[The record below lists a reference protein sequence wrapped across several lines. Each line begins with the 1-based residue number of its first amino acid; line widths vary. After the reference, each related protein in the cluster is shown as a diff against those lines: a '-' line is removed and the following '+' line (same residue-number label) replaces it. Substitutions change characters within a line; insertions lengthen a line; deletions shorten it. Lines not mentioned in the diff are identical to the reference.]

1 MNSWNDSTEEQ
12 KVDVVAAAQLLSPPT
27 VIPGDKGELLV
38 ETRRVLVQLLRGPSV
53 DVRRHAK
60 LWPIL
65 LRDEDAVTSRLHDI
79 FLELVID
86 REQGV
91 AFTRQMDFEQL
102 DIPILLRKAPLT
114 FIESVLVLYLR
125 QRLTQADAQGDRAVV
140 SNPEMLEHM
149 SVFERQPNPDHARFE
164 RQALNAIEKVKK
176 LSLLHKLQGTDE
188 RYEVS
193 PTLKLLFSA
202 EDIQALTSVYMSTVT
217 SASDGNTVED
227 EFATTEDNGE

>member
-1 MNSWNDSTEEQ
+1 MRSLDETEVE
-12 KVDVVAAAQLLSPPT
+12 AQHIDGAVTSLTPAT
-27 VIPGDKGELLV
+27 VIPGDKGTLPV
-38 ETRRVLVQLLRGPSV
+38 ESRRVLVQLLRGPSV

-65 LRDEDAVTSRLHDI
+65 LRDEDVITSRLHDI
-79 FLELVID
+79 FLELVVD
-86 REQGV
+86 RDQGV
-91 AFTRQMDFEQL
+91 AFTRQMAFEQL

-149 SVFERQPNPDHARFE
+149 SVFERQPNPDHAKFE
-164 RQALNAIEKVKK
+164 KQSLNAIEKMKT
-176 LSLLHKLQGTDE
+176 LSLLHKLQGADE

-202 EDIQALTSVYMSTVT
+202 EDIQALTKAYTTSVST
-217 SASDGNTVED
+217 SLEGNDAGD
-227 EFATTEDNGE
+227 ESVAD

>member
-1 MNSWNDSTEEQ
+1 MSSWDENEAEAQQIDGA
-12 KVDVVAAAQLLSPPT
+12 VVSLTPAT
-27 VIPGDKGELLV
+27 VIPGDKGTLPV
-38 ETRRVLVQLLRGPSV
+38 EAGRVLVQLLRGPSV

-65 LRDEDAVTSRLHDI
+65 LRDEDVITSRLHDL

-86 REQGV
+86 RDQGV
-91 AFTRQMDFEQL
+91 AFTRQMAFEQL

-140 SNPEMLEHM
+140 SNPEILEHM
-149 SVFERQPNPDHARFE
+149 SVFERQPNPDHAKFE
-164 RQALNAIEKVKK
+164 KQSLNAIEKMKT
-176 LSLLHKLQGTDE
+176 LSLLHKLQGADE

-202 EDIQALTSVYMSTVT
+202 EDIQALTKVYINSVSISLESTD
-217 SASDGNTVED
+217 AGYEIAAD
-227 EFATTEDNGE
+227 

>member
-1 MNSWNDSTEEQ
+1 MRSLDETEVE
-12 KVDVVAAAQLLSPPT
+12 AQHIDGAVTSLMPVT
-27 VIPGDKGELLV
+27 VIPGDKGTLPV
-38 ETRRVLVQLLRGPSV
+38 ESRRVLVQLLRGPSV

-65 LRDEDAVTSRLHDI
+65 LRDEDVITSRLHDI
-79 FLELVID
+79 FLELVVD
-86 REQGV
+86 RDQGV
-91 AFTRQMDFEQL
+91 AFTRQMAFEQL
-102 DIPILLRKAPLT
+102 DIPILLRKAPMT

-149 SVFERQPNPDHARFE
+149 SVFERQPNPDHAKFE
-164 RQALNAIEKVKK
+164 KQSLNAIEKMKT
-176 LSLLHKLQGTDE
+176 LSLLHKLQGADE

-202 EDIQALTSVYMSTVT
+202 EDIQALTKAYTTSVST
-217 SASDGNTVED
+217 SLEGNDAAD
-227 EFATTEDNGE
+227 ESVAD

>member
-1 MNSWNDSTEEQ
+1 MNSW
-12 KVDVVAAAQLLSPPT
+12 VDAKDEASQDDASAPNLLPPT
-27 VIPGDKGELLV
+27 VIPGDKGQLPV
-38 ETRRVLVQLLRGPSV
+38 DTRRVLVQLLRGPSI
-53 DVRRHAK
+53 DVRRHTK

-65 LRDEDAVTSRLHDI
+65 LKDEEVVASRLHDI
-79 FLELVID
+79 FLDLVID

-91 AFTRQMDFEQL
+91 AFTRQMSFEQL

-125 QRLTQADAQGDRAVV
+125 QRLTQSDAQGDRAVV
-140 SNPEMLEHM
+140 SNQEMLEHM

-164 RQALNAIEKVKK
+164 RQSLNAIEKVKT
-176 LSLLHKLQGTDE
+176 LSLLHKLQGSDE

-202 EDIQALTSVYMSTVT
+202 EDIQELTKVYVSAMASTAEADTTDDSVKADVV
-217 SASDGNTVED
+217 DRE
-227 EFATTEDNGE
+227 

>member
-1 MNSWNDSTEEQ
+1 MSSWVESEIEAEALHGE
-12 KVDVVAAAQLLSPPT
+12 DVVNSLTPPT
-27 VIPGDKGELLV
+27 VIPGDKGTLPV
-38 ETRRVLVQLLRGPSV
+38 EARRVLVQLLRGPSV

-65 LRDEDAVTSRLHDI
+65 LRDEEVITSRLHDI

-91 AFTRQMDFEQL
+91 AFTRQMAFEQL

-149 SVFERQPNPDHARFE
+149 SVFERQPNPDHAKFE
-164 RQALNAIEKVKK
+164 RQSLNAIEKMKT
-176 LSLLHKLQGTDE
+176 LSLLHKLQGADE

-202 EDIQALTSVYMSTVT
+202 EDIQALTKVYMISAKSNLEGSSIDEDGST
-217 SASDGNTVED
+217 D
-227 EFATTEDNGE
+227 

>member
-1 MNSWNDSTEEQ
+1 MNSRNESEVEVLPDNSAADSLT
-12 KVDVVAAAQLLSPPT
+12 PPT
-27 VIPGDKGELLV
+27 VIPGDRGTLPV
-38 ETRRVLVQLLRGPSV
+38 DARRVLVQLLRGPCV

-60 LWPIL
+60 LWPVL
-65 LRDEDAVTSRLHDI
+65 LRDEDVVTSRLHDI

-86 REQGV
+86 RDQGV
-91 AFTRQMDFEQL
+91 AFTRQMSFEQV

-149 SVFERQPNPDHARFE
+149 SVFERQPNPDHAKFE
-164 RQALNAIEKVKK
+164 KQSLNAIEKMKT
-176 LSLLHKLQGTDE
+176 LSLLHKLQGADE

-202 EDIQALTSVYMSTVT
+202 EDIQALNKVYMTMASNNSDANGTDEVV
-217 SASDGNTVED
+217 SAD
-227 EFATTEDNGE
+227 

>member
-1 MNSWNDSTEEQ
+1 MSSWDETTADMPHIEGAVNSLTP
-12 KVDVVAAAQLLSPPT
+12 ATA
-27 VIPGDKGELLV
+27 IPGDMGTLPV
-38 ETRRVLVQLLRGPSV
+38 EARRVLVQLLRGPSV

-65 LRDEDAVTSRLHDI
+65 MRDEEVITSRLHDI

-91 AFTRQMDFEQL
+91 AFTRQMAFEQL

-114 FIESVLVLYLR
+114 FIESALVLYLR

-149 SVFERQPNPDHARFE
+149 SVFERQPNPDHAKFE
-164 RQALNAIEKVKK
+164 KQSLNAIEKMKT

-202 EDIQALTSVYMSTVT
+202 EDIQALTKVYMNSVNPSLEGNEASEQVTV
-217 SASDGNTVED
+217 D
-227 EFATTEDNGE
+227 

>member
-1 MNSWNDSTEEQ
+1 MSSWVETEAEI
-12 KVDVVAAAQLLSPPT
+12 AQSEDASISLMPAT
-27 VIPGDKGELLV
+27 VIPGDKGTLPV

-65 LRDEDAVTSRLHDI
+65 LRDENLLTSRLHDI
-79 FLELVID
+79 FLELVVD
-86 REQGV
+86 RDQGV
-91 AFTRQMDFEQL
+91 AFTRQMAFEQL

-125 QRLTQADAQGDRAVV
+125 QRLTQADAQGDRAVM

-149 SVFERQPNPDHARFE
+149 SVFERQPNPDHAKFE
-164 RQALNAIEKVKK
+164 KQSLNAIEKMKT
-176 LSLLHKLQGTDE
+176 LSLLHKLQGADE
-188 RYEVS
+188 RFEVS

-202 EDIQALTSVYMSTVT
+202 EDIQALTKVYTTSVST
-217 SASDGNTVED
+217 SLEGNGAGD
-227 EFATTEDNGE
+227 AAAAD

>member
-1 MNSWNDSTEEQ
+1 MNSRDEAETQVPQSE
-12 KVDVVAAAQLLSPPT
+12 SPASSIEPVT
-27 VIPGDKGELLV
+27 VIPGDKGTLPV
-38 ETRRVLVQLLRGPSV
+38 EARRVLVQLLRGPSV

-65 LRDEDAVTSRLHDI
+65 LRDEDVITCRLHDI

-86 REQGV
+86 RDQGV
-91 AFTRQMDFEQL
+91 AFTRQMAFEQL

-149 SVFERQPNPDHARFE
+149 SVFERQPNPDHAKFE
-164 RQALNAIEKVKK
+164 KQSLNAIEKMKT
-176 LSLLHKLQGTDE
+176 LSLLHKLQGADE

-202 EDIQALTSVYMSTVT
+202 EDILALTKVYTT
-217 SASDGNTVED
+217 SLRPSPEGNDSSDESAAD
-227 EFATTEDNGE
+227 

>member
-1 MNSWNDSTEEQ
+1 MSSWDET
-12 KVDVVAAAQLLSPPT
+12 AAEVQNIEGAVTSLTPAT
-27 VIPGDKGELLV
+27 AIPGDKGTLPV
-38 ETRRVLVQLLRGPSV
+38 EARRVLVQLLRGPSV

-65 LRDEDAVTSRLHDI
+65 LRDEDVITSRLHDI

-86 REQGV
+86 RDQGV
-91 AFTRQMDFEQL
+91 AFTRQMAFEQL

-149 SVFERQPNPDHARFE
+149 SVFERQPNPDHAKFE
-164 RQALNAIEKVKK
+164 KQSLNAIEKMKT
-176 LSLLHKLQGTDE
+176 LSLLHKLQGADE

-202 EDIQALTSVYMSTVT
+202 EDIQALTKVYVNSVST
-217 SASDGNTVED
+217 SLESNDAGD
-227 EFATTEDNGE
+227 EIAVD

>member
-1 MNSWNDSTEEQ
+1 MSSWDETESEPQ
-12 KVDVVAAAQLLSPPT
+12 RMDAAANGFLPAT
-27 VIPGDKGELLV
+27 VIPGDKGTLTV
-38 ETRRVLVQLLRGPSV
+38 EARRVLVQLLRGPSV
-53 DVRRHAK
+53 DGRRHAK
-60 LWPIL
+60 LWPVL
-65 LRDEDAVTSRLHDI
+65 LRDEEVITSRLHDI

-91 AFTRQMDFEQL
+91 AFTRQMAFEQL

-149 SVFERQPNPDHARFE
+149 GVFERQPNPDHAKFE
-164 RQALNAIEKVKK
+164 KQSLNAIEKMKT
-176 LSLLHKLQGTDE
+176 LSLLHKLPGADE

-202 EDIQALTSVYMSTVT
+202 EDIQALTRVYMT
-217 SASDGNTVED
+217 SASSGSESQD
-227 EFATTEDNGE
+227 AGEEIPAA

>member
-1 MNSWNDSTEEQ
+1 MSSLDETE
-12 KVDVVAAAQLLSPPT
+12 AQAQHIDGAVTCLTPAT
-27 VIPGDKGELLV
+27 VIPGDKGTLPV
-38 ETRRVLVQLLRGPSV
+38 EARRVLVQLLRGPSV

-65 LRDEDAVTSRLHDI
+65 LRDEDVITSRLHDI

-86 REQGV
+86 RDQGV
-91 AFTRQMDFEQL
+91 AFTRQMVFEQL

-140 SNPEMLEHM
+140 STPEMLEHL
-149 SVFERQPNPDHARFE
+149 SVFERQPNPDHAKFE
-164 RQALNAIEKVKK
+164 KQSLNAIEKMKT
-176 LSLLHKLQGTDE
+176 LSLLHKLPGADE

-202 EDIQALTSVYMSTVT
+202 EDIQALTKVYMT
-217 SASDGNTVED
+217 SVQTSPEGNDNVEETAGD
-227 EFATTEDNGE
+227 

>member
-1 MNSWNDSTEEQ
+1 MSSLDETEAE
-12 KVDVVAAAQLLSPPT
+12 AQHIDGAFTSQTPAT
-27 VIPGDKGELLV
+27 VIPGDKGTLPV
-38 ETRRVLVQLLRGPSV
+38 EARRVLVQLLRGPSV
-53 DVRRHAK
+53 DVRRHPK

-65 LRDEDAVTSRLHDI
+65 LRDEDVITSRLHDI

-86 REQGV
+86 RDQSV
-91 AFTRQMDFEQL
+91 AFTRQMAFEQL

-149 SVFERQPNPDHARFE
+149 SVFERQPNPDHAKFE
-164 RQALNAIEKVKK
+164 KQSLNAIEKMKT
-176 LSLLHKLQGTDE
+176 LSLLHKLPGADE

-202 EDIQALTSVYMSTVT
+202 EDIQALTKVYTNSISPSPEGNDSV
-217 SASDGNTVED
+217 E
-227 EFATTEDNGE
+227 ETTTD

>member
-1 MNSWNDSTEEQ
+1 MNSLDETEEEIPSSEG
-12 KVDVVAAAQLLSPPT
+12 AGNSLTPAT
-27 VIPGDKGELLV
+27 VIPGDKGALPV
-38 ETRRVLVQLLRGPSV
+38 EARRVLVQLLRGPSV

-65 LRDEDAVTSRLHDI
+65 LRDEEVITSRLHDI
-79 FLELVID
+79 FLELVVD

-91 AFTRQMDFEQL
+91 AFTRQMAFEQL
-102 DIPILLRKAPLT
+102 DIPILLRRAPLT

-149 SVFERQPNPDHARFE
+149 NVFERQPNPDHAKFE
-164 RQALNAIEKVKK
+164 KQSLNAIEKMKT
-176 LSLLHKLQGTDE
+176 LSLLHKLQGADE

-202 EDIQALTSVYMSTVT
+202 EDIQALTKVYMN
-217 SASDGNTVED
+217 SASPGLEGKEVD
-227 EFATTEDNGE
+227 EEVTTD

>member
-1 MNSWNDSTEEQ
+1 MSSRNEFEAEALHGEGPANS
-12 KVDVVAAAQLLSPPT
+12 LMPPT
-27 VIPGDKGELLV
+27 VIPGDKGTLPV
-38 ETRRVLVQLLRGPSV
+38 EARRVLVQLLRGPSV

-65 LRDEDAVTSRLHDI
+65 LRDEEVVTSRLHDI

-91 AFTRQMDFEQL
+91 AFTRQMAFEQL

-140 SNPEMLEHM
+140 SNPEMMEHM
-149 SVFERQPNPDHARFE
+149 SVFERQPNPDHAKFE
-164 RQALNAIEKVKK
+164 KQSLNAIEKMKT
-176 LSLLHKLQGTDE
+176 LSLLHKLQGADE

-202 EDIQALTSVYMSTVT
+202 EDIQALNKVYMTMASPHIEVNDTDEEIVT
-217 SASDGNTVED
+217 D
-227 EFATTEDNGE
+227 

>member
-1 MNSWNDSTEEQ
+1 MSSWDETEAEVQ
-12 KVDVVAAAQLLSPPT
+12 RTDDAVTGFTPAT
-27 VIPGDKGELLV
+27 VIPGDKGTLLV

-65 LRDEDAVTSRLHDI
+65 LRDEDVITSRLHDI

-86 REQGV
+86 RDQGV
-91 AFTRQMDFEQL
+91 AFTRQMAFEQL
-102 DIPILLRKAPLT
+102 DIPVLLRRAPLT

-140 SNPEMLEHM
+140 STPEMQEHM
-149 SVFERQPNPDHARFE
+149 SVFERHANPDHAKFE
-164 RQALNAIEKVKK
+164 KQSINAIEKMKT
-176 LSLLHKLQGTDE
+176 LSLLHKLQGADD

-202 EDIQALTSVYMSTVT
+202 EDIQALSKVYMSSV
-217 SASDGNTVED
+217 SPSQEGNDNVEV
-227 EFATTEDNGE
+227 ATAD

>member
-1 MNSWNDSTEEQ
+1 MSSWVEIEAEIPQSEDASNSLMP
-12 KVDVVAAAQLLSPPT
+12 AT
-27 VIPGDKGELLV
+27 VIPGDKGTLPV
-38 ETRRVLVQLLRGPSV
+38 EARRVLVQLLRGPSV

-65 LRDEDAVTSRLHDI
+65 LRDEDVITSRLHDI

-86 REQGV
+86 RDQGV
-91 AFTRQMDFEQL
+91 AFTRQMAFEQL

-140 SNPEMLEHM
+140 SSPEMLEHM
-149 SVFERQPNPDHARFE
+149 SVFERQPNPDHAKFE
-164 RQALNAIEKVKK
+164 KQSLNAIEKMKT
-176 LSLLHKLQGTDE
+176 LSLLHKLQGADE

-202 EDIQALTSVYMSTVT
+202 EDIQALTKVYTTSVSP
-217 SASDGNTVED
+217 SPEGNENVEEAAAD
-227 EFATTEDNGE
+227 

>member
-1 MNSWNDSTEEQ
+1 MSSWDETEAVMPQSEDASNSLMP
-12 KVDVVAAAQLLSPPT
+12 AT
-27 VIPGDKGELLV
+27 VIPGDKGTLPV
-38 ETRRVLVQLLRGPSV
+38 EARRVLVQLLRGPSV

-65 LRDEDAVTSRLHDI
+65 LRDEDVITSRLHDI

-86 REQGV
+86 RDQGV
-91 AFTRQMDFEQL
+91 AFTRQMAFEQL

-140 SNPEMLEHM
+140 SSPEMLEHM
-149 SVFERQPNPDHARFE
+149 SVFERQPNPDHAKFE
-164 RQALNAIEKVKK
+164 KQSLNAIEKMKT
-176 LSLLHKLQGTDE
+176 LSLLHKLQGADE

-202 EDIQALTSVYMSTVT
+202 EDIQALTKVYTT
-217 SASDGNTVED
+217 SLRPSPEGNDSGD
-227 EFATTEDNGE
+227 EAAAD

>member
-1 MNSWNDSTEEQ
+1 MSSWVETEAEMPQSDEASNSLMP
-12 KVDVVAAAQLLSPPT
+12 AT
-27 VIPGDKGELLV
+27 VIPGDKGKLPAEA
-38 ETRRVLVQLLRGPSV
+38 RRVLVQLLRGPSV

-65 LRDEDAVTSRLHDI
+65 LRDEDVITSRLHDI

-86 REQGV
+86 RDQGV
-91 AFTRQMDFEQL
+91 AFTRQMAFEQL

-140 SNPEMLEHM
+140 SSPEMLEHM
-149 SVFERQPNPDHARFE
+149 TVFERQPNPDHAKFE
-164 RQALNAIEKVKK
+164 KQSLNAIEKMKT
-176 LSLLHKLQGTDE
+176 LSLLHKLQGADE

-202 EDIQALTSVYMSTVT
+202 EDIQALTKVYIN
-217 SASDGNTVED
+217 SASPGLEGKEAD
-227 EFATTEDNGE
+227 EEVTTD

>member
-1 MNSWNDSTEEQ
+1 MNSRVDTEAQ
-12 KVDVVAAAQLLSPPT
+12 ALHGDGAATNLTPPT
-27 VIPGDKGELLV
+27 VIPGDRGTLPV
-38 ETRRVLVQLLRGPSV
+38 EARRVLVQLLRGPSI
-53 DVRRHAK
+53 DIRRHAK

-65 LRDEDAVTSRLHDI
+65 LRDEDVVTSRLHDI

-91 AFTRQMDFEQL
+91 AFTRQMAFEQL
-102 DIPILLRKAPLT
+102 DIPILLRKSPLT

-149 SVFERQPNPDHARFE
+149 SVFERQPNPDHAKFE
-164 RQALNAIEKVKK
+164 KQSLNAIEKMKT
-176 LSLLHKLQGTDE
+176 LSLLHKLQGADE

-202 EDIQALTSVYMSTVT
+202 EDIQALNKVYVT
-217 SASDGNTVED
+217 MASPNLDPNDAD
-227 EFATTEDNGE
+227 EEVVTD